1 MNTPHPRFRFRR
13 TPEAVGAWGSSSGQ
27 AASCSP
33 RRAGRAGGPG
43 ARRPRRP
50 PAAPRP
56 QPPESCSAPPKAPAT
71 SPPARLL
78 PSAGAEPQRLPFPGP
93 RPHRLGASPRAPV
106 PGAPLTFL
114 PQPPF
119 RYLLHAITSH
129 SSHALPPGPAAPTLR
144 VSAPSP
150 PLSGDGTGPQQ
161 RAEPAGGSVPGLPL
175 GALSRDLTGWLR
187 RFCRHPCA
195 QSPGFPP
202 GSGETGEP
210 HDASSV

>member
-13 TPEAVGAWGSSSGQ
+13 TPEAVGAWGSSFGQ

-129 SSHALPPGPAAPTLR
+129 SSHALPPPGPQRLLC
-144 VSAPSP
+144 VFP
-150 PLSGDGTGPQQ
+150 PLLLRCPETGRGP
-161 RAEPAGGSVPGLPL
+161 
-175 GALSRDLTGWLR
+175 SRG
-187 RFCRHPCA
+187 
-195 QSPGFPP
+195 QSPQVEVCRACLWGRSA
-202 GSGETGEP
+202 GT
-210 HDASSV
+210 